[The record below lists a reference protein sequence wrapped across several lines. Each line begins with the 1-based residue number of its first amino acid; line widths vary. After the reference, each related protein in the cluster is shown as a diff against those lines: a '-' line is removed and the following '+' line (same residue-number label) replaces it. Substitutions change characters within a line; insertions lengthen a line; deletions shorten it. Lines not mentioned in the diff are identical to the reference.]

1 MWMFKSIVEKYTY
14 NAGSTEQ
21 VYQRHHLLLLEILM
35 KLLHL
40 KKLSKK
46 EVHSIYTKNE
56 TILQIQR
63 AKDVLKETNQYKL
76 LMYLIHF
83 NKLSTEQRTVKRSH
97 ESAHKIFN
105 TKFTA

>member
-1 MWMFKSIVEKYTY
+1 
-14 NAGSTEQ
+14 
-21 VYQRHHLLLLEILM
+21 M

-46 EVHSIYTKNE
+46 DVHSIYSKSE

-83 NKLSTEQRTVKRSH
+83 NKLSAE
-97 ESAHKIFN
+97 
-105 TKFTA
+105 